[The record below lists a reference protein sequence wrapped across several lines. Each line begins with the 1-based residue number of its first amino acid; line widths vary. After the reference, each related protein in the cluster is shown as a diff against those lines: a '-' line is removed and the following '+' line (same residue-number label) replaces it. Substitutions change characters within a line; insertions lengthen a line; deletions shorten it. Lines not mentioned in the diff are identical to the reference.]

1 MATTS
6 GLTKSAAQH
15 NPIHPTAIIDS
26 SARLGANTS
35 VGAYSV
41 IGADVEIGD
50 DSVIGPHVVI
60 QGPTKIGREA
70 HIFQFASIG
79 ADPQDKKFRGE
90 RSALVIG
97 DRSMIREFVT
107 INRGTSEGGG
117 TTRIGN
123 DNWIMAYCHIA
134 HDCQVGD
141 NVVFSNGATLAGHV
155 EVGDHVIFSG
165 YSGAHQFCRIGS
177 HAFLAMGTHLNGD
190 LPPFMLAGVEY
201 GRPRGINSEGL
212 KRRGFTPER
221 IASIRRAYKT
231 IYTSG
236 LTLEEAKAELARS
249 ASDAPDVQAMLDFIN
264 NGQRPLFR

>member
-1 MATTS
+1 MDHHS
-6 GLTKSAAQH
+6 GIDQSG
-15 NPIHPTAIIDS
+15 IHPTAVVDPG
-26 SARLGANTS
+26 ATLGAHVS

-70 HIFQFASIG
+70 RIFQFASVG
-79 ADPQDKKFRGE
+79 ADPQDKKFKGE
-90 RSALVIG
+90 RTHLVIG
-97 DRSMIREFVT
+97 DRAMIREFVT
-107 INRGTSEGGG
+107 INRGTGDGGG

-212 KRRGFTPER
+212 KRRGFSPER
-221 IASIRRAYKT
+221 IAAIRRAYKT

-236 LTLEEAKAELARS
+236 LTLEEAKSELTRI
-249 ASDAPDVQAMLDFIN
+249 ASEEPDVKAMLDFIN
-264 NGQRPLFR
+264 SGQRPLFR